1 MKLNT
6 KFSIVAAT
14 AVLQMGIVIF
24 VTVFGLNKIIEMKNY
39 QAQLQTCQLGISD
52 INRFLNTTCSWGVEI
67 ENIYNEWHEKIT
79 TVNDNF
85 HAMLESPVIS
95 NFDEDFATESK
106 NANDTWVKI
115 INAVNPFNN
124 NFKAMQDVK
133 LSSSLKNTVSRKGI
147 SQAHE
152 WYPDDENIA
161 ELYGQQLL
169 IHTQMNLI
177 MQNEA
182 KIQESMAYMND
193 SITKRID
200 SYTKTYYTTI
210 SAVSAVCGVL
220 LFIFIRISTAKVT
233 SNINKVKAFS
243 SDLASKDFTGV
254 MKPKGSTEMI
264 DLMNNVNGMVSEIN
278 KFFIVVKKTAAKAIS
293 SGYSINDS
301 ATSTAAA
308 TTQINANIESI
319 SREFEQIND
328 SVSRAVSAIEDI
340 SDQVTTLVADNAVQD
355 AAIDD
360 STAAINTM
368 SITLDEIRQNAE
380 LRSRSAAEMRD
391 LVADGDSKITAT
403 TMILEEVMN
412 QLDAMGEIVTIINAV
427 TEQTNLLSMNAAIES
442 AHAGDAGKG
451 FSVVAEEIRSLAE
464 STSDNAQKI
473 NDSISKVIEKVTEAN
488 NSSRQASDAFA
499 KVSNHSVGVI
509 DSFEEITRGIENL
522 DAQTKQITRKTDVTA
537 TTADKINK
545 YCENLATHQEII
557 SSEINSI
564 SNLFSAAMNG
574 IKEIKLGTDDIVR
587 RMAGVGDLS
596 QESYKNM
603 TDLENILEQFKTTA
617 DESEEVQDEINAN
630 TIQTVISP
638 ELQAQLE
645 ADFAG
650 SSKDFS
656 DVEFNPED
664 VEDLSDAEEI

>member
-14 AVLQMGIVIF
+14 AVIQMAIVILL
-24 VTVFGLNKIIEMKNY
+24 TVYGLNKIIDMKNY
-39 QAQLQTCQLGISD
+39 QAQLQTCQLGVSEITK
-52 INRFLNTTCSWGVEI
+52 FLNTACSWGVET
-67 ENIYNEWHEKIT
+67 EHIYDEWQEKIT

-85 HAMLESPVIS
+85 HDMIKSPVIS
-95 NFDEDFATESK
+95 SFDSDFETESK
-106 NANDTWVKI
+106 NANDLWGQI

-152 WYPDDENIA
+152 WYPDNESIA
-161 ELYGQQLL
+161 ELYGQQIL

-177 MQNEA
+177 MENEA
-182 KIQESMAYMND
+182 KIQQSMALMNE
-193 SITKRID
+193 SLTSRIG
-200 SYTKTYYTTI
+200 SYTRTYFAIIT
-210 SAVSAVCGVL
+210 AVSIFCC
-220 LFIFIRISTAKVT
+220 LFLFVFIRISTSKVT
-233 SNINKVKAFS
+233 SNINKVRDFS
-243 SDLASKDFTGV
+243 SDLAEKNFTGV
-254 MKPKGSTEMI
+254 MVPKGSTEMI
-264 DLMNNVNGMVSEIN
+264 SLMNNVNGMVEEIN

-308 TTQINANIESI
+308 TTEINANIESI
-319 SREFEQIND
+319 SHEFEMIND

-340 SDQVTTLVADNAVQD
+340 NDQVKTLVSDNSVQS
-355 AAIDD
+355 AAIEE
-360 STAAINTM
+360 STDAINKM
-368 SITLDEIRQNAE
+368 SVTLDQIRQNAE
-380 LRSRSAAEMRD
+380 LRSQSAAEMHD
-391 LVADGDSKITAT
+391 LIADGDSKITAT
-403 TMILEEVMN
+403 TMILDEVMS

-488 NSSRQASDAFA
+488 TSSRQASESFT
-499 KVSNHSVGVI
+499 KLSNHSVGVI
-509 DSFEEITRGIENL
+509 DSFEEITQGIENL
-522 DAQTKQITRKTDVTA
+522 DTQTKQITRKTDVTA
-537 TTADKINK
+537 STAEKINK
-545 YCENLATHQEII
+545 YCENLASRQEII

-564 SNLFSAAMNG
+564 SDLFSVAING
-574 IKEIKLGTDDIVR
+574 IKEIKIGTDDIVR

-596 QESYKNM
+596 QESFKNM
-603 TDLENILEQFKTTA
+603 TDLENILEQFKTSA
-617 DESEEVQDEINAN
+617 DDSEEVKDEIDANAIKN
-630 TIQTVISP
+630 IISP

-645 ADFAG
+645 QDFSG
-650 SSKDFS
+650 SSSYGENIDF
-656 DVEFNPED
+656 NIED
-664 VEDLSDAEEI
+664 IEEI